1 MSSDSKNQ
9 DQNQDRIKRLI
20 ERAWLLSEKD
30 LQYVTAQ
37 TSIEQLESLVA
48 LPVDAKHPLR
58 AIKGNITPENLLR
71 VMRNPEYF
79 PFTCK
84 LLLGVDIMPFQH
96 VILRE
101 LWNRP
106 FPMLIGSRG
115 LGKCVSGPTLIMT
128 NTGIHK
134 IENFAIDAEPH
145 QKVEHVGLTV
155 LGENGHKDVAYAWKN
170 GMSNNIVVKTRG
182 GFEMENTP
190 NHPIRAVVGD
200 RVEWV
205 NTENLKL
212 GTRVVID
219 RSETWFTE
227 TNDVC
232 EDMAYLFGILVGA
245 GSYTTR
251 SYISVNTQQIEIAK
265 KFDELSLM
273 FWDKTCFSKQKKYRY
288 KFRSNEIWDEL
299 FQKYGFGSAASKE
312 KDFPTSILQAP
323 KASCAAFIR
332 ALFDVRGSVCED
344 GSIEYYS
351 KSMKLM
357 STLQFV
363 LTRFGI
369 ISRIA
374 PSVRSVLQYKL
385 RIIGRSRS
393 MFAENI
399 GFQVEKKRRALTIA
413 LSKTTSSNFDNIPT
427 KLVEKELCELG
438 QGFIAN
444 SGPIGYEILGAA
456 LKATSNKS
464 NSLPWQ
470 KLKRIYDENYYY
482 DTVGSLDSSSSVTYD
497 LYVPEDHSFVSNG
510 FISHNSFI
518 LGLYSILR
526 LTFTQGAKVAIIGA
540 AFRQSKVIF
549 EYMEKFWADGV
560 LLRDLCGTGKGRANR
575 EQGPRRDIDRCEM
588 IIGDSTGIALPLG
601 NGEKIRGQRA
611 NYIIVDEYA
620 CLGAGTLVETDRGL
634 FRIEETEGMTDIR
647 LNTGDERGY
656 ESPDMFIRTPP
667 IKAYRVTTA
676 SGFSFVCSGIHQAL
690 TENGWKLGRD
700 LSPGDILPMPSTY
713 RFPEAGPMVD
723 EEESLAEMVG
733 QSVDLGGVTPAV
745 ILTSSFP
752 VVASYLESL
761 LSRPDFGSSLSE
773 TMARETQIL
782 LLKMGRHSSIRQNG
796 DIGWVLLLEKDDRPS
811 SRVVLS
817 VEELPGVHT
826 LYDYHLPD
834 GHRFVANGFVQHN
847 SVPED
852 IYQNVVRG
860 FASVSADPAAG
871 VRHQARVRLLKK
883 LGHWSEEDDK
893 TEARVMRSNQN
904 VISGTAYYAFNHFYK
919 TWKTYKAFIES
930 CGDRKKLEAIF
941 DGPVPDGFDWKDFS
955 IIRMPVDML
964 PKGFM
969 DEKQISSAKATLSRS
984 NYMIEFGASFATDS
998 EGFFKRSLIEASVAN
1013 HNANIVHDN
1022 EVVTFG
1028 VNLIGEDVQHII
1040 AVDPASERDH
1050 FSVVVLALYPSH
1062 RRLVYCWTTNRKAHK
1077 ERLKRGTIKEQNFY
1091 AFCARK
1097 IRELMAS
1104 FPNVQR
1110 LCIDSQGGGVTV
1122 EEALHDTE
1130 KMKEGEKPLWRI
1142 VNGSK
1147 PQDSDSKPG
1156 EHIVEMVNFVDI
1168 KWMVEANHGLRKDLE
1183 DRVLLFPAFDSAAL
1197 GLAYEE
1203 DKVAGRI
1210 VLEDGE
1216 EISLFDTLEDA
1227 VMDIEELKD
1236 ELSSIVHTSTAS
1248 GRDRWDLPSVRLP
1261 GSRAGRQRKD
1271 RYSALLMANSA
1282 AREIQRTEPPREYLP
1297 VGGFANNVKNTGGDL
1312 YIAPEWFLSATRGN
1326 YGAAIGRDGVER
1338 IDPNTYGTQS
1348 K

>member
-1 MSSDSKNQ
+1 MSSDENQ
-9 DQNQDRIKRLI
+9 ERIKRLI
-20 ERAWLLSEKD
+20 DRAWLLSEKD

-48 LPVDAKHPLR
+48 LPVDAKHPLKD
-58 AIKGNITPENLLR
+58 IKGNITPENLLR
-71 VMRNPEYF
+71 VMRNPDYF

-115 LGKCVSGPTLIMT
+115 LGKCVSGSTLIMT
-128 NTGIHK
+128 SRGIQK
-134 IENFAIDAEPH
+134 IENFAQDAEPH
-145 QKVEHVGLTV
+145 EKVEHPGLTV
-155 LGENGHKDVAYAWKN
+155 CGENGYKSVSYAWKN
-170 GMSNNIVVKTRG
+170 GRSDNIIVKTRG
-182 GFEMENTP
+182 GFTMENTP

-200 RVEWV
+200 KIEWV
-205 NTENLKL
+205 NTENLKI

-219 RSETWFTE
+219 RTETWFTE
-227 TNDVC
+227 TNDISEEVG
-232 EDMAYLFGILVGA
+232 YILGLIVGA
-245 GSYTTR
+245 GTYTAKPSILMNLKDINT
-251 SYISVNTQQIEIAK
+251 VNR
-265 KFDELSLM
+265 F
-273 FWDKTCFSKQKKYRY
+273 
-288 KFRSNEIWDEL
+288 NEISQRIWGKVLLKRMEKNKYAICGGDIWSDL
-299 FQKYGFGSAASKE
+299 FDKYGFGSPLRIE
-312 KDFPTSILQAP
+312 KDFPTAILQT
-323 KASCAAFIR
+323 KKSTCAAFIR
-332 ALFDVRGSVCED
+332 GLFDTFGEVSED
-344 GSIEYYS
+344 GAIEYSS
-351 KSMKLM
+351 KSSKMI

-369 ISRIA
+369 ISRVV
-374 PSVRSVLQYKL
+374 PSDMTSFHKI
-385 RIIGRSRS
+385 RIIGKNRE
-393 MFAENI
+393 FFHTKI
-399 GFQVEKKRRALTIA
+399 GFESEKKRRALNLALPKTI
-413 LSKTTSSNFDNIPT
+413 SSNFDTIPT
-427 KLVEKELCELG
+427 ELVRQALCDIG
-438 QGFIAN
+438 QGFIAS
-444 SGPIGYEILGAA
+444 SGPIKYDMLGVA
-456 LKATSNKS
+456 LKSTGTKS
-464 NSLPWQ
+464 DMLSWQ

-482 DTVGSLDSSSSVTYD
+482 DTVGSLEDSKSVTYD
-497 LYVPEDHSFVSNG
+497 LYVPDDHSFISNG

-620 CLGAGTLVETDRGL
+620 CLGAGTLVETDKGL
-634 FRIEETEGMTDIR
+634 FRIEETEGREDLL
-647 LNTGDERGY
+647 LNTGDERTY

-667 IKAYRVTTA
+667 VKAYRITTA

-690 TENGWKLGRD
+690 TSEGWKLGRE
-700 LSPGDILPMPSTY
+700 LCAGDVLPMPSTY
-713 RFPEAGPMVD
+713 RFPEGGTVGD
-723 EEESLAEMVG
+723 ESLGWLIG
-733 QSVDLGGVTPAV
+733 QIVEIGGRTPSP
-745 ILTSSFP
+745 ILVAPFP
-752 VVASYLESL
+752 VVANYLKSL
-761 LSRPDFGSSLSE
+761 LSREDFKTGISE

-782 LLKMGRHSSIRQNG
+782 LHRCGERSSIRPINKME
-796 DIGWVLLLEKDDRPS
+796 WTLSLEEGAPS
-811 SRVVLS
+811 GVEAVVS
-817 VEELPGVHT
+817 VEELPGTQV
-826 LYDYHLPD
+826 LYDYHLPQ

-860 FASVSADPAAG
+860 FASVSADPASG

-893 TEARVMRSNQN
+893 TEARVMRANQN

-941 DGPVPDGFDWKDFS
+941 DGPVPDGFDWRDFS

-969 DEKQISSAKATLSRS
+969 DEKQISSAKATLSKS

-998 EGFFKRSLIEASVAN
+998 EGFFKRSLIDASVAN
-1013 HNANIVHDN
+1013 HNSGIVHDN
-1022 EVVTFG
+1022 EVIAFG
-1028 VNLIGEDVQHII
+1028 VNLVGDDVQHII

-1077 ERLKRGTIKEQNFY
+1077 ERLKRGTIREQNFY

-1097 IRELMAS
+1097 IRDLMVS

-1130 KMKEGEKPLWRI
+1130 KIKEGEKPLWRI
-1142 VNGSK
+1142 INPER

-1183 DRVLLFPAFDSAAL
+1183 DKVLLFPAFDSAAL

-1210 VLEDGE
+1210 ILEDGE

-1227 VMDIEELKD
+1227 IVDIEELKD
-1236 ELSSIVHTSTAS
+1236 ELSSIVHTATAS

-1261 GSRAGRQRKD
+1261 GSKSGRQRKD

-1282 AREIQRTEPPREYLP
+1282 AREIQRSEPKREYMP
-1297 VGGFANNVKNTGGDL
+1297 VGGFANNIKNSGGDL
-1312 YIAPEWFLSATRGN
+1312 YIAPEWFLASTRGT

-1338 IDPNTYGTQS
+1338 VDPNTYGTQS